1 MNRDHEKMTTSE
13 TVAFVIFAIITLL
26 STPIWAPLAM
36 VYCIVTGRSLR
47 DVNGYHNE
55 GE

>member
-13 TVAFVIFAIITLL
+13 TVSIVIYAIITLL
-26 STPIWAPLAM
+26 LAPIWAPLAM
-36 VYCIVTGRSLR
+36 VYCIVAGRSLR

>member
-1 MNRDHEKMTTSE
+1 MNRDHEKMTKSE
-13 TVAFVIFAIITLL
+13 TAAIVIFAIITLL
-26 STPIWAPLAM
+26 LTPIWAPLAM

-47 DVNGYHNE
+47 DVNGYNNE